1 MNDRLT
7 KIDWLEQGLRTLAA
21 SGANALKVLP
31 MSQALRV
38 SRGSFY
44 WHFKDIADFHAELLR
59 FWQQRS
65 TDQIIQELESQ
76 DDVRGRLPYLMQRAF
91 TSDHR
96 LDRAVRYWAAE
107 NKEVAKVIAAAD
119 AQRVAYMARLLV
131 ASGVRGRQ
139 ATARATFLYWAY
151 LGQAVVMDPRLTT
164 IPPARVEEISDL
176 LKT

>member
-7 KIDWLEQGLRTLAA
+7 KTHWLDQGLRTLAS
-21 SGANALKVLP
+21 SGAGALKVLP
-31 MSQALRV
+31 MSRALRV

-76 DDVRGRLPYLMQRAF
+76 EDLRGRLTYLMKRAF
-91 TSDHR
+91 SSDHR
-96 LDRAVRYWAAE
+96 LDRAVRYWATE
-107 NKEVAKVIAAAD
+107 NKEVARVIAAVD
-119 AQRVAYMARLLV
+119 AQRVAYMAKLLV

-139 ATARATFLYWAY
+139 AAARATFLYWAY

-164 IPPARVEEISDL
+164 IPPARIDEIGDVL
-176 LKT
+176 QT